1 MSGNVIANI
10 KSIVDNLDNVEW
22 KQTIYE
28 AVTNSLQAG
37 ATNIDIKFMS
47 DTLDYNNTKKRLMN
61 LL

>member
-1 MSGNVIANI
+1 VSGNVIANI

-28 AVTNSLQAG
+28 AVTNSLQAE

-47 DTLDYNNTKKRLMN
+47 DTLDYNNTKKRLMK